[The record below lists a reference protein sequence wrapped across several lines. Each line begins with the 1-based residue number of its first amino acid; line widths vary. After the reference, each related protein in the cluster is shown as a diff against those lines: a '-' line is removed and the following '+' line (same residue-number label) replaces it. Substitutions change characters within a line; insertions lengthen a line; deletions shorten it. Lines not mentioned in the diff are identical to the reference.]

1 MKTWG
6 VKEMK
11 FIFLA
16 FLIFFLNGC
25 NLAKNNQVENVY
37 PLKSGNKMMTFDSC
51 ANFSYISRIDNN
63 EKEKMFVEYINLNR
77 ECNWNGLQRGYFEYL
92 FKSTLKLKDVEI
104 VERIDYKN
112 YEFTTYIID
121 KKYYLNLIYIYN
133 VYEDYFIV
141 DYTGNYAYDLMKKFS
156 INYKNDFIDKQ
167 RFYSNYSNSLVKMN
181 FINSYFSRE
190 REGRLR
196 EF

>member
-16 FLIFFLNGC
+16 FLIFFFNGC
-25 NLAKNNQVENVY
+25 NLAKNSQVENVY
-37 PLKSGNKMMTFDSC
+37 PLKSGNKMMTFDGC
-51 ANFSYISRIDNN
+51 TNFSYISKIDNN

-77 ECNWNGLQRGYFEYL
+77 ECHWNGLQRGYFEYL
-92 FKSTLKLKDVEI
+92 FKLTLKLKDLEVL
-104 VERIDYKN
+104 ERIDYEN

-156 INYKNDFIDKQ
+156 INYKSDFINKQ

-196 EF
+196 EY